1 MFRIRPAS
9 TALLVVL
16 GGLSTHARAQQ
27 ITVQQP
33 VVQQFS
39 ATTVVSVPDR
49 GSLLLGGVSRAGDA
63 SNRAGLAPFGSSFGV
78 FRDHASLSVG
88 VTVHDLA
95 AMDEDLLS
103 QPTASPRPSTLRP
116 GTRAG
121 DAWHALQNRSR
132 AKSDV
137 PEAAFPAGSPARPSA
152 GAAPVTN
159 AGPPQTDD
167 RGELAAFYLAKARAA
182 ESRGKTSVAQLCYR
196 MAERYGAP
204 VAPSVA
210 DR

>member
-1 MFRIRPAS
+1 MLRMPAAS
-9 TALLVVL
+9 MALLLL
-16 GGLSTHARAQQ
+16 GGLCPLARAQQ

-49 GSLLLGGVSRAGDA
+49 GGLHLGGVSRADA
-63 SNRAGLAPFGSSFGV
+63 SSNRAGLAPFGSSFGV
-78 FRDHASLSVG
+78 FRDDASLSVG
-88 VTVHDLA
+88 VTIHDHA
-95 AMDEDLLS
+95 AMDEYLLS
-103 QPTASPRPSTLRP
+103 QPTTSSRLSTLRP

-132 AKSDV
+132 TKPGLS
-137 PEAAFPAGSPARPSA
+137 EETAFPIRTPARPAS
-152 GAAPVTN
+152 GDAPVTN

-182 ESRGKTSVAQLCYR
+182 ESRGKTSVAQLCSR
-196 MAERYGAP
+196 MAERYGAA